1 MPLHWYRQTHDG
13 KYTWGSC
20 HSTEFECTF
29 NGIVYQK
36 KKKKWRSHRITMH
49 SAAGC
54 MYAYTLFAQCFW
66 AMHTLPT
73 AIPMMSRMRACNACN
88 IYIDK
93 TTGSLPCTF
102 DAHKYSHVYAYPPH
116 FTYLLS
122 DNRIFLWNGITVA
135 EQSGIHQWNSCILLA
150 TFQMTC
156 NRFSMQTIFVLK

>member
-1 MPLHWYRQTHDG
+1 MCHCTDTDTHTTENTHEVRVIAQNLNAHSMGLFTRRRRRNEEAIVSPCTLLPVACTRTLYLHSVFGQCIHFPLPFLW
-13 KYTWGSC
+13 C
-20 HSTEFECTF
+20 HE
-29 NGIVYQK
+29 
-36 KKKKWRSHRITMH
+36 W
-49 SAAGC
+49 
-54 MYAYTLFAQCFW
+54 
-66 AMHTLPT
+66 
-73 AIPMMSRMRACNACN
+73 ACNACN

-135 EQSGIHQWNSCILLA
+135 EQSGIHQWNSCIPLA